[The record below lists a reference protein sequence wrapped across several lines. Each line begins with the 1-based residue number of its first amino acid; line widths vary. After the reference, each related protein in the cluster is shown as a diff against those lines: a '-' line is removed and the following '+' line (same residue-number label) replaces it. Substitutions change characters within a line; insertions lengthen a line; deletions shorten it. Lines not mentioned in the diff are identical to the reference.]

1 MSSADRLFFSV
12 STVFSHLH
20 LPRSGLALVLAV
32 ALGACG
38 DANVLPPATSP
49 AHVDT
54 LALWAVT
61 GTDIIHPSAFD
72 MLNAEVVRTDRTANF
87 DFVFD
92 IVVDS
97 AGDTVPVL
105 VPRGGVGLTADGGLQ
120 RVGVQWDTLVLAPPD
135 GYGTHAPVPLSLG
148 AVVVARSRTQTCNFG
163 IAAGL
168 YAKLQPLDIDL
179 PNRRMVI
186 RILVDQNCGYR
197 GLQTG
202 LPGS

>member
-1 MSSADRLFFSV
+1 MSSADRLLFPI

-20 LPRSGLALVLAV
+20 LPRSGLALLLAA

-38 DANVLPPATSP
+38 DANILPPATVP
-49 AHVDT
+49 AVEDT

-72 MLNAEVVRTDRTANF
+72 LLNNQVVRTDRSAGF

-92 IVVDS
+92 FVVDS
-97 AGDTVPVL
+97 VGDTVPVL
-105 VPRGGVGLTADGGLQ
+105 FPRGGVGLSADGGLQ
-120 RVGVQWDTLVLAPPD
+120 LVRVHWDTLLVAPPD
-135 GYGTHAPVPLSLG
+135 GYESQLPVRFDLG
-148 AVVVARSRTQTCNFG
+148 SVVVARSRTQTCNFG
-163 IAAGL
+163 LSAGL

-202 LPGS
+202 LPDS

>member
-1 MSSADRLFFSV
+1 M
-12 STVFSHLH
+12 FSHLH
-20 LPRSGLALVLAV
+20 LPRSGLALVLAA

-38 DANVLPPATSP
+38 NANVLPPATVP
-49 AHVDT
+49 AVVDT

-72 MLNAEVVRTDRTANF
+72 LLNNQVVRTDRTASF

-92 IVVDS
+92 FVVDS
-97 AGDTVPVL
+97 VGDTVAVL
-105 VPRGGVGLTADGGLQ
+105 LPRGGVGLTADGGLQ
-120 RVGVQWDTLVLAPPD
+120 LVGVQWDTLVVAPVD
-135 GYGTHAPVPLSLG
+135 GYETQKPVRLAVG
-148 AVVVARSRTQTCNFG
+148 AVVAARSRTQTCNFG
-163 IAAGL
+163 LTSGL
-168 YAKLQPLDIDL
+168 YAKIQPLDIDR

-202 LPGS
+202 LPDS

>member
-1 MSSADRLFFSV
+1 MSSAEGLFFLL

-20 LPRSGLALVLAV
+20 LPRLGLALLFAA
-32 ALGACG
+32 ALSACG
-38 DANVLPPATSP
+38 DANILPPATVP
-49 AHVDT
+49 AHEDT

-61 GTDIIHPSAFD
+61 GTDIVHPSAFD
-72 MLNAEVVRTDRTANF
+72 LLSDQAVRTDRTASF

-92 IVVDS
+92 VVVDS
-97 AGDTVPVL
+97 VGATVPVL
-105 VPRGGVGLTADGGLQ
+105 IPRGGVGLTPDGGLQ
-120 RVGVQWDTLVLAPPD
+120 RAGVQWDTLVVAPRD
-135 GYGTHAPVPLSLG
+135 GYDAQHPVRLALGT
-148 AVVVARSRTQTCNFG
+148 VVIARSRTQTCNFG
-163 IAAGL
+163 LSAGL

-202 LPGS
+202 IPDS

>member
-1 MSSADRLFFSV
+1 MSSADRLFFLL

-20 LPRSGLALVLAV
+20 LPRSGLALLLAA

-38 DANVLPPATSP
+38 NANILPPATVPS
-49 AHVDT
+49 HVDT

-61 GTDIIHPSAFD
+61 GTDLIHPSAFD
-72 MLNAEVVRTDRTANF
+72 LLNNQVVRTDRSANF

-92 IVVDS
+92 FAVDS
-97 AGDTVPVL
+97 VGDTVPVL
-105 VPRGGVGLTADGGLQ
+105 IPRGGIGLAPDGGLQ
-120 RVGVQWDTLVLAPPD
+120 RVGVQWDTLVVAPPD
-135 GYGTHAPVPLSLG
+135 GYETQKPVHLGLG

-163 IAAGL
+163 LSAGL
-168 YAKLQPLDIDL
+168 YAKIQPLDIDR
-179 PNRRMVI
+179 PNRRVVL

>member
-1 MSSADRLFFSV
+1 
-12 STVFSHLH
+12 VFSHLH
-20 LPRSGLALVLAV
+20 LPRSGLALVLAA

-38 DANVLPPATSP
+38 NASTLPPATVPSV
-49 AHVDT
+49 VDT

-61 GTDIIHPSAFD
+61 GTDIVHPSAFD
-72 MLNAEVVRTDRTANF
+72 LLNAQVVRTDRSAGF

-92 IVVDS
+92 FVVDS
-97 AGDTVPVL
+97 VGDTVPVL
-105 VPRGGVGLTADGGLQ
+105 YPRGGLGLNPDGGLQ
-120 RVGVQWDTLVLAPPD
+120 RVAVHWDTLLVAPPD
-135 GYGTHAPVPLSLG
+135 GYETQLPVRLDLGT
-148 AVVVARSRTQTCNFG
+148 VVVARSRTQVCNFG
-163 IAAGL
+163 ISAGL
-168 YAKLQPLDIDL
+168 YAKLQPLDIDT

>member
-1 MSSADRLFFSV
+1 
-12 STVFSHLH
+12 VFSHLH
-20 LPRSGLALVLAV
+20 LPRFGLALLV
-32 ALGACG
+32 AAALSACG
-38 DANVLPPATSP
+38 DANILPPATVP
-49 AHVDT
+49 AHEDT

-72 MLNAEVVRTDRTANF
+72 LLNDQVVRTDRTAGF

-92 IVVDS
+92 VVVDS
-97 AGDTVPVL
+97 VGDTVAVL
-105 VPRGGVGLTADGGLQ
+105 MPRGGIGLTPDGGLQ
-120 RVGVQWDTLVLAPPD
+120 AVGVQWDTLTIAPPD
-135 GYGTHAPVPLSLG
+135 GYDSQKWVRLALG

-163 IAAGL
+163 LSAGL

-197 GLQTG
+197 GLETG
-202 LPGS
+202 IPGS

>member
-1 MSSADRLFFSV
+1 MSSADHLFFLL

-20 LPRSGLALVLAV
+20 LPRSGLALLLAA
-32 ALGACG
+32 ALSACG
-38 DANVLPPATSP
+38 DANILPPATVPS
-49 AHVDT
+49 HVDT

-72 MLNAEVVRTDRTANF
+72 LLNDQVVRTDRSANF

-92 IVVDS
+92 VL
-97 AGDTVPVL
+97 GDTMPVL
-105 VPRGGVGLTADGGLQ
+105 IPRGGVGLTSDGGLQ
-120 RVGVQWDTLVLAPPD
+120 RVGVQWDTLVVAPSA
-135 GYGTHAPVPLSLG
+135 GYETHQPVRFGLG
-148 AVVVARSRTQTCNFG
+148 VVVVARSRTQTCNFG
-163 IAAGL
+163 LSAGL

-202 LPGS
+202 IPGS

>member
-1 MSSADRLFFSV
+1 MSSADHLFFLF

-20 LPRSGLALVLAV
+20 LPRSGLALLLAA
-32 ALGACG
+32 ALSACG
-38 DANVLPPATSP
+38 DANILPPATVPS
-49 AHVDT
+49 HVDT

-61 GTDIIHPSAFD
+61 GTDIVHPSAFD
-72 MLNAEVVRTDRTANF
+72 LLNDQVVRTDRTASF

-92 IVVDS
+92 VV
-97 AGDTVPVL
+97 GDTMPVL
-105 VPRGGVGLTADGGLQ
+105 IPRGGVGLSPDGGLQ
-120 RVGVQWDTLVLAPPD
+120 RAGVQWDTLVVAPRD
-135 GYGTHAPVPLSLG
+135 GYDAQQPVRLALGT
-148 AVVVARSRTQTCNFG
+148 VVIARSRTQTCNFG
-163 IAAGL
+163 LSAGL

-202 LPGS
+202 IPGS

>member
-1 MSSADRLFFSV
+1 MSSADRLLFPF

-20 LPRSGLALVLAV
+20 LPRYGLALVLAV
-32 ALGACG
+32 ALSACG
-38 DANVLPPATSP
+38 NANALPPATMP
-49 AHVDT
+49 AVVDT

-72 MLNAEVVRTDRTANF
+72 LLNNQVVRTDRTAGF

-92 IVVDS
+92 LVVDS
-97 AGDTVPVL
+97 VGDTVPVL
-105 VPRGGVGLTADGGLQ
+105 IPRGGVGLPQDGGLQ
-120 RVGVQWDTLVLAPPD
+120 RVGVQWDTLRVAPPD
-135 GYGTHAPVPLSLG
+135 GYELQLPVRLELG
-148 AVVVARSRTQTCNFG
+148 AVVVARSRAQPCNFG
-163 IAAGL
+163 LSAGI

-197 GLQTG
+197 GLE
-202 LPGS
+202 PGIPSN

>member
-1 MSSADRLFFSV
+1 MSSADRLLFPF

-20 LPRSGLALVLAV
+20 LPRCGLALLLAV

-38 DANVLPPATSP
+38 NANVLPPATVP
-49 AHVDT
+49 AVVDT

-72 MLNAEVVRTDRTANF
+72 LLNNQVVRTDRTAGF

-97 AGDTVPVL
+97 VGDTVPVL
-105 VPRGGVGLTADGGLQ
+105 IPRGGVGLPQDGGLQ
-120 RVGVQWDTLVLAPPD
+120 RVGVQWDTLRLAPSD
-135 GYGTHAPVPLSLG
+135 GYDPQLPVRLALG
-148 AVVVARSRTQTCNFG
+148 AVVVARSRIQTCNFG
-163 IAAGL
+163 LSAGL
-168 YAKLQPLDIDL
+168 YAKIQPLDIDL

-197 GLQTG
+197 GLEPG
-202 LPGS
+202 IPGS